1 MEDCKIGS
9 SGNCHL
15 FGCARREAGKSYRA
29 KVVENKSLDSDVTL
43 LYKCNATRSPMCIW
57 WLTMIPAI
65 FSSYDLMNYWRFYGG
80 FPWKRNREFRAAD
93 LLFYIWHLFYTF
105 VLSTVKKKKLTC
117 RHIFIPWWIFP
128 LAVTVFGDAFEST
141 LWICKRRVCSFGSLQ
156 PYAKQMD
163 RLTCWSLHERRDPD
177 ENENPMKLSM
187 NAL

>member
-1 MEDCKIGS
+1 MRGRQVIQSKSCRKQK
-9 SGNCHL
+9 SGQWCDIALQMQRNAIAHVHMMTNYDPGNFFFL
-15 FGCARREAGKSYRA
+15 WLDELLTFLWWF
-29 KVVENKSLDSDVTL
+29 SL
-43 LYKCNATRSPMCIW
+43 KKKPG
-57 WLTMIPAI
+57 IP
-65 FSSYDLMNYWRFYGG
+65 
-80 FPWKRNREFRAAD
+80 
-93 LLFYIWHLFYTF
+93 LFYIWHLFYTF